1 MEVMNQVNIAVMNRT
16 IRRFRIRGGN
26 VYQPSNQTYKV
37 QKIQRIL
44 QALEGEM
51 NFPAFLYDL
60 TEQKGYYSSPNFKR
74 ITESFGLKEEDY
86 WEPSMPYTRHTLC
99 DYIHMT
105 RLRLINPG
113 NAAGPRVSWILIPII
128 MNGVTQA
135 YFIVMESREF
145 LDYYD
150 ETAIRIGFLLLQAV
164 YEQIMV
170 AQNVGNVGFENFI
183 LFALNYHESDNRR
196 LMYQANIQGISMSS
210 AYVSVV
216 FRQTEPG
223 QSMRGNRKEL
233 VDAFQ
238 GSSASRIGKMALLE
252 ENEGILLLDAGA
264 ASVREKEK
272 LCRLLEEFRGKV
284 QELCSEMKL
293 EFGVCRDAGTL
304 AEIQT
309 SVSRCRSV
317 LSMGRV
323 IFPKESIWD
332 YEMLGPLAWLKIPED
347 ELETMLVG
355 YRELL
360 KEEKNEDLL
369 RTLKVYLENNMNY
382 SVTAEKLYVHINTI
396 RKRIDRIRELLP
408 ADWDDPVGRLK
419 TELLLQFLGL

>member
-1 MEVMNQVNIAVMNRT
+1 
-16 IRRFRIRGGN
+16 
-26 VYQPSNQTYKV
+26 
-37 QKIQRIL
+37 
-44 QALEGEM
+44 
-51 NFPAFLYDL
+51 
-60 TEQKGYYSSPNFKR
+60 
-74 ITESFGLKEEDY
+74 
-86 WEPSMPYTRHTLC
+86 
-99 DYIHMT
+99 
-105 RLRLINPG
+105 
-113 NAAGPRVSWILIPII
+113 
-128 MNGVTQA
+128 
-135 YFIVMESREF
+135 
-145 LDYYD
+145 
-150 ETAIRIGFLLLQAV
+150 
-164 YEQIMV
+164 
-170 AQNVGNVGFENFI
+170 
-183 LFALNYHESDNRR
+183 
-196 LMYQANIQGISMSS
+196 MYQANIQGISMSS

-216 FRQTEPG
+216 FRQTEQG

-238 GSSASRIGKMALLE
+238 SSSASRIGKMALLE
-252 ENEGILLLDAGA
+252 ENEGILLLDAGD

-347 ELETMLVG
+347 ELEAMLAG